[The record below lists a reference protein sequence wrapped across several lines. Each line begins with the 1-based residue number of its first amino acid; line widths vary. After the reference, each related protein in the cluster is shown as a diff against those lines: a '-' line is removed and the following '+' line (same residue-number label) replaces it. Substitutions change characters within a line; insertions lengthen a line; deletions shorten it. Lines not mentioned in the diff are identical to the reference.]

1 MNLISFITCQLTSDR
16 IKNWEKSKDTK
27 IQLVKGFILVLPL
40 AGTMSF
46 MFKLS
51 ESGKY
56 ILSVTLAVSGIT
68 LFG

>member
-1 MNLISFITCQLTSDR
+1 MNLISFIMCQLTSDR
-16 IKNWEKSKDTK
+16 INNWEESKDTK
-27 IQLVKGFILVLPL
+27 IQLVKGLTLVLPL

-56 ILSVTLAVSGIT
+56 ILSLAVSGTT